1 MQTMGSV
8 PGLGRAPAEGNGNQ
22 LQYSCLENPMDREA
36 WQDTVLGGCK
46 RVRHN
51 GDLTKQLEKM
61 KNSNQR
67 HIKGTDCLESWKT
80 REETA

>member
-1 MQTMGSV
+1 
-8 PGLGRAPAEGNGNQ
+8 
-22 LQYSCLENPMDREA
+22 MDREA
-36 WQDTVLGGCK
+36 WQATVHGGCK